1 MNPEHFASGHAAA
14 ALSWVGAGLM
24 LVLLGWSLARSVAR
38 AGVHSPIALLVDAL
52 LPLLAFLFLSAAT
65 ARPVFA
71 GAVTLALASGFA
83 FSDGRKRQ
91 TLNEPI
97 VVSDVFLAFDIF
109 RHPNLAL
116 PFPDTARMVGGV
128 GIAVA
133 AFVALFAFEP
143 AAWPWSPWPLVGT
156 VALIAAVSWALA
168 GPLNAWVAR
177 MLRRLQ
183 PSGDPV
189 RDGAQLGPLATL
201 LIYGIVARAE
211 RTTRRMP
218 AAPHVNGVCKANRAS
233 RSPVVLVQC
242 ESFFDVRRVHPSVR
256 KDLLPNLDRCR
267 NSGVQWGRL
276 AVPCW
281 GANTVRTEFAVLTS
295 LPEAAIGFDKFNPYQ
310 GFARAP
316 VASLAWQMRSE
327 GYRTVCVHPFDR
339 RFYGRDQVMRNL
351 GFDEFLGEEVFD
363 GAQRV
368 GSYVADVEVARFAAR
383 LLKEREPNLFVFI
396 VTIENHGPWPQNGIT
411 NGITNGIDHP
421 DETADLW
428 RALVVPEAERGAFK
442 GFLQGV
448 RNADAMLG
456 MLTHAMDSTAPSGL
470 LAMYGDH
477 LPSFPKTFQRMGF
490 HDNRSDYLLWRT
502 GNGLGVRR
510 DLAAHDLARTI
521 LEARAAP
528 TIPEQAYGGLRQA
541 AAG

>member
-1 MNPEHFASGHAAA
+1 MNPERFASGHSVD
-14 ALSWVGAGLM
+14 ALAWFSAGLM
-24 LVLLGWSLARSVAR
+24 LVLIGWWLARSVAR
-38 AGVHSPIALLVDAL
+38 AGLHSLAALLIDAL
-52 LPLLAFLFLSAAT
+52 LPLVSFLVLLAAT
-65 ARPVFA
+65 ARPFFA

-83 FSDGRKRQ
+83 FSDRRKRQ
-91 TLNEPI
+91 ILNEPI

-109 RHPNLAL
+109 RHPSLAL
-116 PFPDTARMVGGV
+116 PFPDTSRVFGGAA
-128 GIAVA
+128 IAVA

-143 AAWPWSPWPLVGT
+143 AAWSWSLWPLVVT
-156 VALIAAVSWALA
+156 ACLLAACIWALA
-168 GPLNAWVAR
+168 GPLNAWAAR

-189 RDGAQLGPLATL
+189 RDGARLGPLATL
-201 LIYGIVARAE
+201 LTYGIVARAE
-211 RTTRRMP
+211 RATRRIP
-218 AAPHVNGVCKANRAS
+218 AAPHVNGVSKANRAS
-233 RSPVVLVQC
+233 LAPVVVVQC
-242 ESFFDVRRVHPSVR
+242 ESFFDVRRMHPSVR

-267 NSGVQWGRL
+267 STGMQWGRL

-339 RFYGRDQVMRNL
+339 RFYGRDRVMRNL

-383 LLKEREPNLFVFI
+383 LLRERDPNLFVFI

-411 NGITNGIDHP
+411 NGIHHP
-421 DETADLW
+421 DESEELW
-428 RALVVPEAERGAFK
+428 RALVLPESERGAFK

-456 MLTHAMDSTAPSGL
+456 MLTHALDTSAPSGL

-477 LPSFPKTFQRMGF
+477 LPSFPKTFQRLGF
-490 HDNRSDYLLWRT
+490 HDNRSDYLLWRS
-502 GNGLGVRR
+502 GNGIGARR
-510 DLAAHDLARTI
+510 DVAAHDLARTI
-521 LEARAAP
+521 LEARTAP
-528 TIPEQAYGGLRQA
+528 VSGPFFSEPQHNEFRQA
-541 AAG
+541 AG